1 MAAGPVPAG
10 LGAGA
15 DPAVLGPQ
23 RRGVTRRALAWWT
36 GVVAGSAVV
45 AAAVLATAAEVSA
58 APATFWVLAALVVL
72 SELRPIRATG
82 GDSPSGVP
90 VSDAFVFAAMYLYG
104 PWPAIC
110 LGAVGILAAGA
121 ARREAVR
128 STGFTVGRFAVSLCA
143 AGLFMWWLGPEASF
157 VQATTTLTGADLQWI
172 VPGWFAFFGVSTL
185 LASAVSAAAGR
196 SVVAEIS
203 DGLTYSFATTFAVL
217 VLSPVVVF
225 VGQQSAYLPLLL
237 LPLLVVYRTAELA
250 RDKEHQSLHDSL
262 TGLPNRKYF
271 HQKLT
276 AAIEDAR
283 RTSGCVGLCLLDLDR
298 FKEVNDTLGHHVGDQ
313 LLSLVAQRLHGAL
326 RPDDVVARIGGDEF
340 AILLAP
346 VRDDVS
352 ALEVAERIRHCLT
365 APFHLEDMLFELEAS
380 IGIALYPEHGAEP
393 EPVMRRADVAMYLA
407 KEERTGVELYR
418 ADRDRNSA
426 SRLAL
431 LGGLRVA
438 LETDQLEVHY
448 QPKVSFGAGGVIGVE
463 ALVRWRHP
471 TLGWVMPDEF
481 VPIAEHSGLMV
492 NLTAYVVDRSLAQV
506 ALWREAGLAIP
517 VAVNVSMRDLH
528 GPELTAVVGSA
539 LERHDLPARSLLLEL
554 TERVLTRDSPEV
566 TETLAGLGR
575 LGVTISLD
583 DFGTG
588 YSSMALLRK
597 LPVTEIKID
606 RSFVSRVTQDDDD
619 ATIVG
624 SIVDLAHGLGMRAV
638 AEGVETREVWDLLD
652 DLGCDAAQGWYVS
665 HPMPGDSVAEWMLRH
680 PSQRR
685 TLRAVRGLAS
695 NG

>member
-1 MAAGPVPAG
+1 MVVPAPHLPRPVLTWWIGVGAGGAVGVTALVVTAAAAG
-10 LGAGA
+10 
-15 DPAVLGPQ
+15 
-23 RRGVTRRALAWWT
+23 T
-36 GVVAGSAVV
+36 
-45 AAAVLATAAEVSA
+45 
-58 APATFWVLAALVVL
+58 APATFWVLAVLVAL
-72 SELRPIRATG
+72 SAMRPVRAPAG
-82 GDSPSGVP
+82 ARAPGVP
-90 VSDAFVFAAMYLYG
+90 VSEAFVFAAMYLYG
-104 PWPAIC
+104 PWPAV
-110 LGAVGILAAGA
+110 AVGAAGVLVA
-121 ARREAVR
+121 GVVRRTRIRQIAFD
-128 STGFTVGRFAVSLCA
+128 TGSLCLSLFA
-143 AGLFMWWLGPEASF
+143 AGLLMWWLGPSASF
-157 VQATTTLTGADLQWI
+157 ASPTTTLTAADLVWI
-172 VPGWFAFFGVSTL
+172 VPGWFAFLAVRTL
-185 LASAVSAAAGR
+185 LAAGVSPQTARPLGALFAHDFA
-196 SVVAEIS
+196 S
-203 DGLTYSFATTFAVL
+203 SFATAFAVL

-225 VGQQSAYLPLLL
+225 VGQQSAFLPLLL
-237 LPLLVVYRTAELA
+237 LPVLVVHRTAELA
-250 RDKEHQSLHDSL
+250 RDSEHQSLHDTL

-271 HQKLT
+271 HRKLV
-276 AAIEDAR
+276 AALDDAGR
-283 RTSGCVGLCLLDLDR
+283 SGSRVGLCLLDLDR

-352 ALEVAERIRHCLT
+352 AREVAARIRHSLT
-365 APFHLEDMLFELEAS
+365 APFHLGDMLFELEAS
-380 IGIALYPEHGAEP
+380 IGIALYPEHGTEP

-407 KEERTGVELYR
+407 KEERTGVELYC
-418 ADRDRNSA
+418 ADRDRNST

-431 LGGLRVA
+431 LGGLRLA

-448 QPKVSFGAGGVIGVE
+448 QPKVSLGAGGVVGVE

-471 TLGWVMPDEF
+471 TLGLVMPDDF
-481 VPIAEHSGLMV
+481 VPLAEHSGLMV
-492 NLTAYVVDRSLAQV
+492 NLTAYVVDRALAQV
-506 ALWREAGLAIP
+506 ACWREAGLTIP

-528 GPELTAVVGSA
+528 GPELTGVVGSA
-539 LERHDLPARSLLLEL
+539 LERYRLPASSLLLEL
-554 TERVLTRDSPEV
+554 TERVLTRDATSV
-566 TETLAGLGR
+566 TETLGGLRR

-588 YSSMALLRK
+588 YSSMALLRQ

-606 RSFVSRVTQDDDD
+606 RSFVSRLTQDDED

-665 HPMPGDSVAEWMLRH
+665 EPLTGSSVSEWMLRH
-680 PSQRR
+680 PSHQRTRR
-685 TLRAVRGLAS
+685 TVRGLAT